1 MRILGL
7 DIGDKRIGIAI
18 SDELGHTAQGLMALE
33 RSTEGADSSTVLSS
47 TLSARTEGGSLSKD
61 INRIKEI
68 MADYSVDRVVVGLP
82 LRMDGTIGIQAQ
94 KVKKIAERLRAEVS
108 QPVVYWDERLTTA
121 AARKALISG
130 EVRRSARRRVIDKVA
145 ASLILQSY
153 LDSLKR

>member
-33 RSTEGADSSTVLSS
+33 RSTEGADI
-47 TLSARTEGGSLSKD
+47 D
-61 INRIKEI
+61 RIKEI
-68 MADYSVDRVVVGLP
+68 MADYSADKVVVGLP
-82 LRMDGTIGIQAQ
+82 LRMDGTVGIQAQ
-94 KVKKIAERLRAEVS
+94 KVKGFAERLRAEVS

-121 AARKALISG
+121 TARKALISG
-130 EVRRSARRRVIDKVA
+130 EMRRSARRRVIDKVA

-153 LDSLKR
+153 LDSLRK